1 MKKIL
6 LKIAIWLLDHLE
18 EKVSFDFNE
27 DQINDLTSAKIS
39 LQEKLDQLN
48 RK

>member
-1 MKKIL
+1 MKKFW
-6 LKIAIWLLDHLE
+6 LKVAIWVLDHLE
-18 EKVSFDFNE
+18 EKVIIDFND
-27 DQINDLTSAKIS
+27 DQINDLTSAKIR